1 MVFENT
7 VEFATRMDTIDPLR
21 EFKKEFLVPL
31 NQGEAS
37 IYFCGN
43 SLGLQSKRAA
53 ASVEKVLD
61 QWSHLGIEGFFD
73 GAENWANWPERIAAQ
88 LSPIVGAHP
97 SEVMVANALT
107 VNLHLLMA
115 SFYRPTSKRHK
126 IIIEGGAFPSDQ
138 YAVDSQVEWHGY
150 LPKESVVEI
159 FPEGGQTNIEEKQIK
174 STIEQHRDSLALV
187 LIGGVNYFTGQVF
200 DISKIAQ
207 WTHEAGAV
215 FGVDLAHA
223 IGNIPLALHDW
234 EVDFAVWCH
243 YKYLNGGPG
252 APGGY
257 FVHQRHHHQPV
268 KRLEGWWGHHPDNR
282 FLMRRQFLPAQ
293 GAAAWQLSTPSA
305 IALAPLSGSLSIF
318 EQAGMDKIRKK
329 SLLLTGYLRFLI
341 QCIPDFQQKYQIITP
356 SNTEQSGAQLSIYIK
371 QNGGALF
378 EFLTRQGIILD
389 WREDNLH
396 PDSAGGGVIR
406 IAPCA
411 LYNSFT
417 EVFRFSQILSK
428 WNR

>member
-7 VEFATRMDTIDPLR
+7 AEYATIMDQKDPLR
-21 EFKKEFLVPL
+21 EFKKEFLVPPY
-31 NQGEAS
+31 QGKSS

-43 SLGLQSKRAA
+43 SLGLQSQRANEA
-53 ASVEKVLD
+53 VEKVLEEWA
-61 QWSHLGIEGFFD
+61 QLGIEGFFD
-73 GAENWANWPERIAAQ
+73 GPENWANWPERIAAQ
-88 LSPIVGAHP
+88 LSPIVGAQP

-107 VNLHLLMA
+107 VNLHLLLT
-115 SFYRPTSKRHK
+115 SFYQPTNKRYK
-126 IIIEGGAFPSDQ
+126 ILIEGGAFPSDQ

-150 LPKESVVEI
+150 LPQEAVVEI
-159 FPEGGQTNIEEKQIK
+159 FPERGKNHIEEKQIK
-174 STIEQHRDSLALV
+174 AAIDQHGDSLALV

-200 DISKIAQ
+200 DMRKIAK
-207 WTHEAGAV
+207 WTHEVGAV

-257 FVHQRHHHQPV
+257 FVHQNHHQKPV
-268 KRLEGWWGHHPDNR
+268 KRLTGWWGHHPSNR
-282 FLMRRQFLPAQ
+282 FMMRRKFQPAH

-305 IALAPLSGSLSIF
+305 ISLAPISASLSIF
-318 EQAGMDKIRKK
+318 EQAGMDKIREK
-329 SLLLTGYLRFLI
+329 SILLTGFLRFLI
-341 QCIPDFQQKYQIITP
+341 AQIPDFREKFQLITP
-356 SNTEQSGAQLSIYIK
+356 SDPEQSGAQLSIYIK
-371 QNGGALF
+371 EKGGALF
-378 EFLTRQGIILD
+378 EFLTEHGVVLD
-389 WREDNLH
+389 WREDNLN
-396 PDSAGGGVIR
+396 PDSIGSGVIR

-417 EVFRFSQILSK
+417 EVFRFSQILSN
-428 WNR
+428 WH

>member
-7 VEFATRMDTIDPLR
+7 IEFATSMDEKDPLR
-21 EFKKEFLVPL
+21 GFQKEFIVPAYRK
-31 NQGEAS
+31 GKS

-43 SLGLQSKRAA
+43 SLGLQSKSAGE
-53 ASVEKVLD
+53 SVGKVLEKWG
-61 QWSHLGIEGFFD
+61 QLGIEGFFD
-73 GAENWANWPERIAAQ
+73 GTENWANWPERIAAQ

-150 LPKESVVEI
+150 TPQDAVVEI
-159 FPEGGQTNIEEKQIK
+159 FPERGQTHIDEKQIK
-174 STIEQHRDSLALV
+174 AAIEQHGDSLALV

-200 DISKIAQ
+200 NMPKIAQ
-207 WTHEAGAV
+207 WAHEVGAI

-234 EVDFAVWCH
+234 DIDFAVWCH

-257 FVHQRHHHQPV
+257 FVHKRHHQ
-268 KRLEGWWGHHPDNR
+268 KSLKKLTGWWGNDPSNR
-282 FLMRRQFLPAQ
+282 FLMRRNFQSAM
-293 GAAAWQLSTPSA
+293 GAGGWQLSTPSA
-305 IALAPLSGSLSIF
+305 IAIAPLAASLTIF
-318 EQAGMDKIRKK
+318 EKAGMDKIRAK

-341 QCIPDFQQKYQIITP
+341 EQSYHFQKNFQIITP
-356 SNTEQSGAQLSIYIK
+356 SKSEQTGAQLSVYIK
-371 QNGGALF
+371 ENGSELF
-378 EFLTRQGIILD
+378 EFLTNHGVILD
-389 WREDNLH
+389 WREDNLN
-396 PDSAGGGVIR
+396 PNSIGSGVIR
-406 IAPCA
+406 VAPNA
-411 LYNSFT
+411 LYNSFA
-417 EVFRFSQILSK
+417 EVFQFSQILNHWQS
-428 WNR
+428 